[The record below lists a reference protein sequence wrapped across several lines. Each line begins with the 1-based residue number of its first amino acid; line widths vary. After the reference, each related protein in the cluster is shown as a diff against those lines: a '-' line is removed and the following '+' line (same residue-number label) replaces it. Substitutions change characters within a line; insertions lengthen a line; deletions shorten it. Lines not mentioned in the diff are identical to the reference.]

1 MKFNLIF
8 TLALGLLISSVSA
21 QTGPDPANSG
31 QTISYAL
38 GMQIAAQLKHDGVD
52 IDMRGLAAGVA
63 DMQAGKP
70 ALTAEAQKYAMKEMQ
85 RDIKNRAEQKHKLE
99 AAANLKAGAAFLAA
113 NATKEGV
120 KILDVHA
127 PDGSQAQVQY
137 LVLKSGA
144 GPTPKKTDIL
154 KLDYEGRLIDG
165 TVFDSSVQRG
175 TPFTGHADDFIAGW
189 TEPLQKMKTGDK
201 WRLFIP
207 PSLGYG
213 EYVPYNI
220 GPNSTL
226 IYDIELL
233 SIQKAAGADSEAG
246 TNTLSAPA
254 K

>member
-1 MKFNLIF
+1 MKLHLFF
-8 TLALGLLISSVSA
+8 VLAIGLLVSSASA
-21 QTGPDPANSG
+21 QTSFNPTNSG

-52 IDMRGLAAGVA
+52 IDMKALTAGVT

-70 ALTAEAQKYAMKEMQ
+70 ALTTKAQKYAMKEMQ
-85 RDIKNRAEQKHKLE
+85 KDIQNRAEEKHKLD
-99 AAANLKAGAAFLAA
+99 AAANLKAGQAFLAA
-113 NATKEGV
+113 NARKEGV
-120 KILDVHA
+120 KVLDISA
-127 PDGSQAQVQY
+127 PDGSHAQVQY

-144 GPTPKKTDIL
+144 GPKPKKTDIL

-175 TPFTGHADDFIAGW
+175 TPFTGRADDFIAGW
-189 TEPLQKMKTGDK
+189 IEPLQKMKVGDK

-226 IYDIELL
+226 IYDVELL
-233 SIQKAAGADSEAG
+233 GVQKADGANSDAGG
-246 TNTLSAPA
+246 NTLSPPA